1 MDNDEDGCVDNPLVL
16 TKMLNANPQPAVL
29 VTGPHGPKVPKA
41 KMAFN
46 DAGYACSAP
55 LNNAE
60 ILPNCAGPKAT
71 TKCADASLE
80 EVNIFKTN

>member
-1 MDNDEDGCVDNPLVL
+1 MDNPLVL
-16 TKMLNANPQPAVL
+16 TKMLNSNPQPAVL
-29 VTGPHGPKVPKA
+29 VTGPKGPKVPKA

-55 LNNAE
+55 LNNEE

-80 EVNIFKTN
+80 EVTVFIKL